1 MVCAWRRAD
10 GQRQTAPLP
19 AGPASGTRFPSPSQT
34 PLRRGLR
41 RTARSRRRLGG
52 LSPHPQATPGVAR
65 LSRQAALRAAGR
77 GGRRTAAFLTS
88 PSPRSGRPG
97 EVTAAVAA
105 VGEGPAWGEPLP
117 VQNTSIRLQA
127 MAPPGVAPARAAR
140 GRRMTRRTVARK
152 ERGRGRPPLPA
163 RAAGRSADLSRAALR
178 AWERLDGERR
188 TAPLPAGPASG
199 TRFPSPSQ
207 TPLRR
212 GQRRT
217 ADGPFSSSVGWFLPS
232 PASDPRGRQ
241 TLPGG
246 PSGLGEVG
254 RRTAM
259 TSPGTCRKRLRQ

>member
-140 GRRMTRRTVARK
+140 GRRMTRRTVALGRAGPHPQATPGVA
-152 ERGRGRPPLPA
+152 RLSRTLAALAGRG
-163 RAAGRSADLSRAALR
+163 G
-178 AWERLDGERR
+178 RR
-188 TAPLPAGPASG
+188 TANGPL
-199 TRFPSPSQ
+199 
-207 TPLRR
+207 
-212 GQRRT
+212 
-217 ADGPFSSSVGWFLPS
+217 SSSVRWGCPS